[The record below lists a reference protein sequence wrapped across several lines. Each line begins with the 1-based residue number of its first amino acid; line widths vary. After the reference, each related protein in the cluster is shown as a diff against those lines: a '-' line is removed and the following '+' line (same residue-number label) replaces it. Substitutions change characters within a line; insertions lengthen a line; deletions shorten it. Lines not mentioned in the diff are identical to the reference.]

1 MTSLFPQRVFSTM
14 RILTEQIL
22 PLLAALTLLQ
32 FASGARAAPES
43 PEFASL
49 GTYTAQY
56 RLSRAGLTLNVTRE
70 LKESGDGGYTL
81 SQGGKN
87 LVANIHEMSAFRVEG
102 DRIAPKSFIYQLSA
116 PFVKRRREIH
126 FTPGSS
132 TIRSLYKDTWY
143 DLPYTEGT
151 LDRMSQQEQL
161 RLSLLNDPTP
171 QEDFTVPVADGRRV
185 KEYEFVFVAE
195 ETLQTALGDLRTLHF
210 QRVHDDPERQSHTWV
225 APELGYLIV
234 KATHTEDGSPTELVI
249 TNASVQ
255 GVETPAGQ

>member
-1 MTSLFPQRVFSTM
+1 MTSLFPRRVSNIT
-14 RILTEQIL
+14 RTLTER
-22 PLLAALTLLQ
+22 LLALLP
-32 FASGARAAPES
+32 AVVLATAATTARAAEEDPGHAALS
-43 PEFASL
+43 
-49 GTYTAQY
+49 TYTAEY
-56 RLSRAGLTLNVTRE
+56 RLSRAGLTLSVTRE

-102 DRIAPKSFIYQLSA
+102 ARIVPKSFIYQLSA

-171 QEDFTVPVADGRRV
+171 EEDFSVPVADGRRV
-185 KEYEFVFVAE
+185 KTYDFVFVAE
-195 ETLQTALGDLRTLHF
+195 ETLSTALGDLRTLHF
-210 QRVHDDPERQSHTWV
+210 RRVHDDPERQSDTWV
-225 APELGYLIV
+225 APDLAYLIV
-234 KATHTEDGSPTELVI
+234 KATHSEDGSPTELLI
-249 TNASVQ
+249 TSASVE
-255 GVETPAGQ
+255 GLETPGN